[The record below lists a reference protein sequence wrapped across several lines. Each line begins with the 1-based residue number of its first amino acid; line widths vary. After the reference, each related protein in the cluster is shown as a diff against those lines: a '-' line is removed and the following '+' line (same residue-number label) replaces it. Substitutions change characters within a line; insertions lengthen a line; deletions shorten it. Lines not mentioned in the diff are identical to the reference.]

1 MVTEIYRDYLDKIDG
16 LANAIRLLSG
26 GKEYI
31 KNEDL
36 TSENLMT
43 ILQATSEFINSIL
56 KKERAI
62 GLKMQMQQD
71 RELVADLQR

>member
-1 MVTEIYRDYLDKIDG
+1 MKG
-16 LANAIRLLSG
+16 FFFCGKMGAGKLLSG

-31 KNEDL
+31 KHDDL

-56 KKERAI
+56 KK
-62 GLKMQMQQD
+62 
-71 RELVADLQR
+71 